1 MNKLR
6 VLVIFGTRP
15 EAIKMAPLVKALE
28 EVPNIQTKVCVTGQH
43 KEMLVQVLKIFNI
56 IPEFDLDVMLKNQT
70 LEGLT
75 AKIIT
80 ELQQVLSDFKPDLA
94 LVHGD
99 TTTALASTL
108 ACYYQKIDVG
118 HIEAGLRT
126 NNIYS
131 PFPEEG
137 NRQLISKIAKL
148 HFSPTEETR
157 NNLLAEGVKDAD
169 IVVTGNTVIDA
180 LSLCLNK
187 LKVNINKMDEI
198 KNNFS
203 NFSNK
208 KYILI
213 TGHRRENFGDGFI
226 SICDAINDL
235 SRKYPDIYFVY
246 PVHLNPA
253 VREVVYNKLSGD
265 NIFLIEP
272 LDYEPF
278 CYLMAHC
285 HIIMTDS
292 GGIQEE
298 APYLGKPVILMREN
312 TERPEAI
319 QAGTVKLVGNK
330 RENIV
335 NAVSSLLDNNEEYII
350 MQKAHNPYGDG
361 KASKYIIDF
370 IMNKYNLV

>member
-1 MNKLR
+1 MNKLK

-28 EVPNIQTKVCVTGQH
+28 EAPNIHTKVCVTGQH

-56 IPEFDLDVMLKNQT
+56 VPDFNLDVMLKNQT
-70 LEGLT
+70 LAGLT

-80 ELQQVLSDFKPDLA
+80 ELQQVLCDFKPDLA

-99 TTTALASTL
+99 TTTALASAL

-157 NNLLAEGVKDAD
+157 NNLLAEGVKNDD
-169 IVVTGNTVIDA
+169 IAVTGNTVIDA

-187 LKVNINKMDEI
+187 LKVNINRMDEI

-203 NFSNK
+203 DFFNK

-226 SICDAINDL
+226 NICDAINDL
-235 SRKYPDIYFVY
+235 SKKYPDICFVY

-253 VREVVYNKLSGD
+253 VREVVYKKLSGD

-285 HIIMTDS
+285 FIIMTDS

-335 NAVSSLLDNNEEYII
+335 NAVSSILDNNEEYVV
-350 MQKAHNPYGDG
+350 MQKSHNPYGDG
-361 KASKYIIDF
+361 NASKYIIDF
-370 IMNKYNLV
+370 IVNKYNLV

>member
-1 MNKLR
+1 MSKFNI
-6 VLVIFGTRP
+6 LVVFGTRP
-15 EAIKMAPLVKALE
+15 EAIKMAPLVKALKE
-28 EVPNIQTKVCVTGQH
+28 NANIYIKVCVTGQH
-43 KEMLVQVLKIFNI
+43 REMLSQVLKVFDI
-56 IPEFDLDVMLKNQT
+56 IPDFDLEVMSKNQT
-70 LEGLT
+70 LTSLT

-80 ELQQVLSDFKPDLA
+80 ELEPVLIDFKPDLT

-99 TTTALASTL
+99 TTTAMASTL

-118 HIEAGLRT
+118 HVEAGLRT
-126 NNIYS
+126 KNIYS

-137 NRQLISKIAKL
+137 NRQLISKIAKI
-148 HFSPTEETR
+148 HFAPTNETY
-157 NNLLAEGVKDAD
+157 NNLVCEGINKNN
-169 IVVTGNTVIDA
+169 IFVTGNSVIDA
-180 LSLCLNK
+180 LSLCLSN
-187 LKVNINKMDEI
+187 LEINKE
-198 KNNFS
+198 KTEELKFKYAHFLS
-203 NFSNK
+203 K

-226 SICDAINDL
+226 QICDAINEL
-235 SRKYPDIYFVY
+235 AQKYPDINFIY

-253 VREVVYNKLSGD
+253 VHNIVHDRLSGK

-278 CYLMAHC
+278 CYLMSHC

-298 APYLGKPVILMREN
+298 APFLGKPVILMREN

-319 QAGTVKLVGNK
+319 SAGTVKLVGNK
-330 RENIV
+330 KQAIV
-335 NAVSSLLDNNEEYII
+335 DSVSYLLDNEDEYIL

-361 KASKYIIDF
+361 KASQYIVESIL
-370 IMNKYNLV
+370 NKYNLT

>member
-1 MNKLR
+1 MSKFNI
-6 VLVIFGTRP
+6 LVVFGTRP
-15 EAIKMAPLVKALE
+15 EAIKMAPLVKALKE
-28 EVPNIQTKVCVTGQH
+28 NANIYIKVCVTGQH
-43 KEMLVQVLKIFNI
+43 REMLSQVLKVFDI
-56 IPEFDLDVMLKNQT
+56 IPDFDLEVMSKNQT
-70 LEGLT
+70 LTSLT

-80 ELQQVLSDFKPDLA
+80 ELEPVLIDFKPDLT

-118 HIEAGLRT
+118 HVEAGLRT
-126 NNIYS
+126 KNIYS

-137 NRQLISKIAKL
+137 NRQLISKIAKI
-148 HFSPTEETR
+148 HFAPTNETY
-157 NNLLAEGVKDAD
+157 NNLVCEGINKNN
-169 IVVTGNTVIDA
+169 IFVTGNSVIDA
-180 LSLCLNK
+180 LSLCLSN
-187 LKVNINKMDEI
+187 LEINKE
-198 KNNFS
+198 KTEELKFKYTHFLS
-203 NFSNK
+203 K

-226 SICDAINDL
+226 QICDAINEL
-235 SRKYPDIYFVY
+235 AQKYPDINFIY

-253 VREVVYNKLSGD
+253 VHNIVHDRLSGK

-278 CYLMAHC
+278 CYLMSHC

-298 APYLGKPVILMREN
+298 APFLGKPVILMREN

-319 QAGTVKLVGNK
+319 SAGTVKLVGNK
-330 RENIV
+330 KQAIV
-335 NAVSSLLDNNEEYII
+335 DSVSYLLDNEDEYIL

-361 KASKYIIDF
+361 KASQYIVESILK
-370 IMNKYNLV
+370 KYNLT